1 MPTTNDILNTTAQ
14 TGNSIKNF
22 TDNIGNIFGKDGIKT
37 DVKVDFTLNPETYIY
52 MFGVGVALIFLSK
65 VLIDPLGDWIIEIFK
80 AEK

>member
-1 MPTTNDILNTTAQ
+1 MPTTNELLGQASQ
-14 TGNSIKNF
+14 TGDSIKNF

-65 VLIDPLGDWIIEIFK
+65 VLIDPLGDWIVGLFK
-80 AEK
+80 YEK